1 MSNLKTSKFIPLFVT
16 QAAGAFNDNLFKSAL
31 MVSISFS
38 IISIQGVSKE
48 TLLQIANALFIL
60 PFLFASAIS
69 GQIADKFEKSMLILS
84 LKVFEVGLSVVGAIA
99 IATQNPHICLFVLFG
114 LGLQATLFGPLKYS
128 IIPQHVEPSELIT
141 ANSYIEAGTFI
152 SILAGSIIGGVL
164 HANAYFPYLLI
175 IASLI
180 GLYSAF
186 KIPFAQAGDPELKI
200 NFNIFTATTAVV
212 KSATK
217 QLAVYRG
224 LLAISWFWFL
234 GASLLSVFP
243 LITSDYLKA
252 DERIFTIFLSL
263 FSVGVAIGS
272 LVCEKLAQNRVE
284 IGLVPVGALGMAIF
298 GFLFASSLSH
308 SVIVNTKELSFI
320 ELILNKNY
328 QFIYCSLF
336 GMSFFGG
343 LFIVPLY
350 TLIQQRVEKKIASQT
365 IAANNVLNGL
375 FMVLSSLFAFL
386 CHKVGLSLIEYLY
399 AVFIIHSL
407 ICLYIFYTVPEF
419 FFRFLA
425 WALVNTFYR
434 VKVKG
439 SNNIPENNGALL
451 ICNHVSFLDALL
463 LFGAC
468 HRPAKFIMYYKIYN
482 IPFLKP
488 IFKAVGAVPIASK
501 TEDPLVLENAYS
513 EIKKSLS
520 SGEILVI
527 FPEGGITHDG
537 KLQEFKPGM
546 LKILQT
552 HNVPVIPCALTG
564 LWGSMYSRKEKSIL
578 RFVPKSIFSRSIN
591 LEIGQPLHFKNQPDF
606 LQQSRDA
613 VKNLL
618 NEK

>member
-1 MSNLKTSKFIPLFVT
+1 MNNLKSSKFIPLFIT

-31 MVSISFS
+31 IISISFS
-38 IISIQGVSKE
+38 MLKVQGLNKE
-48 TLLQIANALFIL
+48 TLLQVANALFIL

-69 GQIADKFEKSMLILS
+69 GQIADKFEKSRLILM
-84 LKVFEVGLSVVGAIA
+84 LKAFEVILSIIGAIA
-99 IATQNPHICLFVLFG
+99 LTTQNAYICLVVLFG

-128 IIPQHVEPSELIT
+128 IIPQHVEPKELIA
-141 ANSYIEAGTFI
+141 ANSYIEAATFI

-164 HANAYFPYLLI
+164 HGSSYFPYLLVVV
-175 IASLI
+175 SLV

-186 KIPFAQAGDPELKI
+186 KIPYAQEGDPHLKI
-200 NFNIFTATTAVV
+200 NLNIFAATKSVL
-212 KSATK
+212 KSAT
-217 QLAVYRG
+217 QQIAVYRG

-243 LITSDYLKA
+243 LLTSDYLKV
-252 DERIFTIFLSL
+252 DERVFTILLSL
-263 FSVGVAIGS
+263 FSIGIAIGS
-272 LVCEKLAQNRVE
+272 LICEKLAQNRVE
-284 IGLVPVGALGMAIF
+284 IGLVPVGALGMAIC
-298 GFLFASSLSH
+298 GFLFANALS
-308 SVIVNTKELSFI
+308 NTLPIDSKELSFTQ
-320 ELILNKNY
+320 LFLTSNFRSLY
-328 QFIYCSLF
+328 LSLF
-336 GMSFFGG
+336 GLSFFGG

-350 TLIQQRVEKKIASQT
+350 ALIQKRVDKKIASQT

-375 FMVLSSLFAFL
+375 FMVLSAIFAIICNKL
-386 CHKVGLSLIEYLY
+386 GLSMVEYIY
-399 AVFIIHSL
+399 AIFILHSI
-407 ICLYIFYTVPEF
+407 ICVYIFTTVPEF

-434 VKVKG
+434 VKVQG
-439 SNNIPENNGALL
+439 AENIPENKGALL

-501 TEDPLVLENAYS
+501 SEDPQVLENAYL
-513 EIKKSLS
+513 EIKNSLS
-520 SGEILVI
+520 AGEILVI

-552 HNVPVIPCALTG
+552 HNVPVVPCALNG

-591 LEIGQPLHFKNQPDF
+591 LNIGTPLKYENQPDF
-606 LQQSRDA
+606 LAQSKNA
-613 VKNLL
+613 VENLL
-618 NEK
+618 SEK